1 MANNLLMPGLSYI
14 RHKLFEFQAFHNQAY
29 IINFTGI
36 MIYLCSTNYLY
47 ATILGGVSR
56 CFWSLF
62 LDLGAQNAIFLHL
75 KTGTFGTYSHH
86 WLRGI
91 SQIQKKCFL
100 GHPSIHVAKR
110 PCSGDD
116 DDHNDATDIQNIPGW
131 PPFTVPT
138 TLHLTLFWS
147 KCYIVSLAQNY
158 SAHIWPL
165 SPFFIN
171 ILDYKL
177 SSDLFRTDLT
187 HLPLFHQF
195 FWF

>member
-47 ATILGGVSR
+47 ATILGGVSQ

-91 SQIQKKCFL
+91 SQIQKK
-100 GHPSIHVAKR
+100 V
-110 PCSGDD
+110 
-116 DDHNDATDIQNIPGW
+116 
-131 PPFTVPT
+131 
-138 TLHLTLFWS
+138 
-147 KCYIVSLAQNY
+147 
-158 SAHIWPL
+158 
-165 SPFFIN
+165 FFG
-171 ILDYKL
+171 
-177 SSDLFRTDLT
+177 T
-187 HLPLFHQF
+187 P
-195 FWF
+195 